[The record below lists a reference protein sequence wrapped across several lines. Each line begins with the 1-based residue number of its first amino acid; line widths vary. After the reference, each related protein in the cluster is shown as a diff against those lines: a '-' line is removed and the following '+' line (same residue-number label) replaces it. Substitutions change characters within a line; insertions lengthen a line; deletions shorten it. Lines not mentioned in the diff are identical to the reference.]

1 MSTSLYIDLKKHGQK
16 LFSQIKIRSS
26 EIKYSFEKKIMK
38 YRQKFIYNKHVWK
51 VNQNLKL
58 LKVAIY
64 IFKLTCIVLYISQFL
79 DFCNIIQ
86 LDK

>member
-1 MSTSLYIDLKKHGQK
+1 MSTSLYIDLKKHGQTF
-16 LFSQIKIRSS
+16 FSQIKIRSS

-38 YRQKFIYNKHVWK
+38 YRQKCIYNKHVWK